1 MSGRLVVICTPI
13 GNLGDI
19 TLRALEALK
28 SLDLLLCEDSRVT
41 GRLLK
46 EYDIRVP
53 LRSYHAHNE
62 HKTTDKIVE
71 IIRAGNTVGLVSD
84 AGMPA
89 ISDPGHLLVREVVKE
104 QLAIEILPG
113 ANALLPALVASG
125 FPSDK
130 FFFEGFLPHK
140 KGRKTRWEFL
150 SKLPSTV
157 VLYESPHRIK
167 KCLTEIV
174 ENCGLDREVGVCRE
188 LTKMYEE
195 VIRGSAEQ
203 VLAEIE
209 ERNGLKGEIVVV
221 IRGFDA

>member
-13 GNLGDI
+13 GNLADI
-19 TLRALEALK
+19 TLRALDALK
-28 SLDLLLCEDSRVT
+28 SVDLLLCEDSRVT

-71 IIRAGNTVGLVSD
+71 IIKAGNSVGLVSD

-89 ISDPGHLLVREVVKE
+89 ISDPGHLLVRGVVNAGLKIEV
-104 QLAIEILPG
+104 LPG

-130 FFFEGFLPHK
+130 FYFEGFLPHK

-150 SKLPSTV
+150 SQLPCTC

-174 ENCGLDREVGVCRE
+174 EHCGPDRQVAVCRE
-188 LTKMYEE
+188 LTKLYEE
-195 VIRGSAEQ
+195 VIRGSAQ
-203 VLAEIE
+203 DVLQMIE

-221 IRGFDA
+221 IQRSE